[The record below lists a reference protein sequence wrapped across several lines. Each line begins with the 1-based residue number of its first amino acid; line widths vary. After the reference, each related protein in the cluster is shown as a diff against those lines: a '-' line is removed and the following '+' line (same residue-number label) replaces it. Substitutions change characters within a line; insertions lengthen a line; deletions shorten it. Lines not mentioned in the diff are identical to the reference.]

1 MRVELRQVPSI
12 HADDEAGI
20 PGRTVWDVFATD
32 EERATLA
39 RVAERLVE
47 EPDAFELDGEELR
60 ALAWAVEVVQLVVR
74 REERP
79 ASSDQRR
86 TWS

>member
-1 MRVELRQVPSI
+1 MRVELNRIPSI

-20 PGRTVWDVFATD
+20 PGRTVWDVFSTD

-39 RVAERLVE
+39 QVAERLVE
-47 EPDAFELDGEELR
+47 EPDAFQLDGEQLGV
-60 ALAWAVEVVQLVVR
+60 LAWAVEVIQLVVR
-74 REERP
+74 REEQQ

-86 TWS
+86 MWS